1 MGRIKKIIESLNYE
15 KQMFIKLL
23 GLVTLP
29 LIVMGIVS
37 CNIYIR
43 AESAKNRLTLNSYSD
58 EMTREYENIFS
69 SMKEYY
75 LSIVN
80 EDTYKW
86 LVRQAE
92 VPYAQ
97 YSHLKEAQR
106 DLEGNYFMEK
116 YIKDYEFINVSHGWV
131 FNNYGL
137 FPYDK
142 IRNKEATD
150 RFIEEQKEV
159 PMSIYWLNRPDTLSP
174 VYGSMRVTDSVDS
187 SGLLLVVKG
196 SQGISGISWLL
207 SIQVDDVSLQR
218 MSEGYQKL
226 GYDIAVLGNGKVML
240 ESNPEMTE
248 TYLQRQDGESGIYK
262 NGKKRYNINVS
273 RGEISGLTYVVGYDT
288 SKVKQ
293 DATVFV
299 FASFA
304 VIAAF
309 ALLMILVRLT
319 AVAFAKPL
327 LLLEKYAD
335 DQNKQ
340 IKELLVANLIKGEL
354 NETRIDSALKK
365 SEVSPWPVYRM
376 VALSCKGEG
385 NEEESPSHVRS
396 AELEES
402 QSRENYEKILAGLS
416 EEICREIFITPIFYR
431 DKLICL
437 VGAEND
443 TEIDQKTALLYKEM
457 KDYISEAFGFATA
470 SGISQPFHHLSHV
483 RRAYN
488 ECEEALYNRTNKEDM
503 DNSSLVLFDDY
514 LVMNQVGNVYDMIM
528 ENELIQSIES
538 CNEEEAVRLLE
549 MIIER
554 MDSKSVVGIERNF
567 YLTRLLT
574 AMLNVPASAG
584 ISLSDIFDSG
594 QYNVLNHIT
603 QIYEKKKVVKAA
615 TEEIIHPVIEKLLER
630 KAQGNELEIV
640 TRIMTIIK
648 ESKGNVSLNECAESM
663 SYHPN
668 YLSKVLKR
676 EKGVTFTDIVNEE
689 KLKQAKY
696 MLLTTEYSVAEISE
710 RLHYNNVQNFIRF
723 FKNQVGSTPAA
734 FRKEHQR

>member
-1 MGRIKKIIESLNYE
+1 MGKIKKIIESLTYE

-43 AESAKNRLTLNSYSD
+43 AESAKSRLTLNSYSD

-69 SMKEYY
+69 SVKEYY

-80 EDTYKW
+80 EDAYKW
-86 LVRQAE
+86 LIRQEE

-97 YSHLKEAQR
+97 YTNLKEAQR

-116 YIKDYEFINVSHGWV
+116 YIKDYEFINVTHGWV

-150 RFIEEQKEV
+150 RFIEEQKEI
-159 PMSIYWLNRPDTLSP
+159 PMSIYWLNRPDVLP
-174 VYGSMRVTDSVDS
+174 PAYGSMRVTDSVDS
-187 SGLLLVVKG
+187 SGLLLIVKG
-196 SQGISGISWLL
+196 GQGISGISWLL
-207 SIQVDDVSLQR
+207 SIQIDDDQLAK
-218 MSEGYQKL
+218 MSEGYQNM
-226 GYDIAVLGNGKVML
+226 GYDIAIIGNRGGVLL

-248 TYLQRQDGESGIYK
+248 TYLEREEGGSGIYK
-262 NGKKRYNINVS
+262 NGRKRYNINVTE
-273 RGEISGLTYVVGYDT
+273 GDISGITYVVGYDT
-288 SKVKQ
+288 SRVKQ

-309 ALLMILVRLT
+309 ALLLLLVRIT
-319 AVAFAKPL
+319 AITFAKPL

-340 IKELLVANLIKGEL
+340 IKELLVSNLIKGEL
-354 NETRIDSALKK
+354 NESRIDGALKK
-365 SEVSPWPVYRM
+365 SEVTPWPVYRM
-376 VALSCKGEG
+376 VALIYKGEG
-385 NEEESPSHVRS
+385 NESE
-396 AELEES
+396 
-402 QSRENYEKILAGLS
+402 QSRDTYEKIIS
-416 EEICREIFITPIFYR
+416 NMPEEIRKDIFITPIFYR

-437 VGAEND
+437 VGAESD
-443 TEIDQKTALLYKEM
+443 LEIDTKTALIYKEM
-457 KDYISEAFGFATA
+457 KDYILDRFGFATA
-470 SGISQPFHHLSHV
+470 SGISQPFHQLAHV

-488 ECEEALYNRTNKEDM
+488 ECEEALYNRMNKEDM

-514 LVMNQVGNVYDMIM
+514 LLMNQVGNVYDMIM

-549 MIIER
+549 LIIDR

-584 ISLSDIFDSG
+584 ISLSDVFDSG
-594 QYNVLNHIT
+594 QYNVLNRIT
-603 QIYEKKKVVKAA
+603 QIYEKKKVVKAVS
-615 TEEIIHPVIEKLLER
+615 EEIIHPVIEKLLE
-630 KAQGNELEIV
+630 KNQEGNELEIV
-640 TRIMTIIK
+640 TQLMNLIK
-648 ESKGNVSLNECAESM
+648 ETKGNISLNECAESM

-676 EKGVTFTDIVNEE
+676 EKGVTFTEIVNEE

-734 FRKEHQR
+734 FRKEHQE

>member
-15 KQMFIKLL
+15 KQMFVKLL
-23 GLVTLP
+23 ALVTLP

-37 CNIYIR
+37 CNIYIQ
-43 AESAKNRLTLNSYSD
+43 AETAKSRLTLNSYSD

-75 LSIVN
+75 LSVVN
-80 EDTYKW
+80 DESFKW
-86 LVRQAE
+86 LVRQEEA
-92 VPYAQ
+92 PYTQ
-97 YSHLKEAQR
+97 YTHLKEAQR
-106 DLEGNYFMEK
+106 DLEGNYFMRK
-116 YIKDYEFINVSHGWV
+116 YIKNYEFINVTHGWV
-131 FNNYGL
+131 FNNYGM
-137 FPYDK
+137 FPYDQV
-142 IRNKEATD
+142 RNKDATD
-150 RFIEEQKEV
+150 RFIEEQKET
-159 PMSIYWLNRPDTLSP
+159 PLSIYWLNRPDALSP
-174 VYGSMRVTDSVDS
+174 VYGSMRATDSVDS

-196 SQGISGISWLL
+196 GQGISGISWIL
-207 SIQVDDVSLQR
+207 SIRVDESQLKQ

-226 GYDIAVLGNGKVML
+226 GYDIAILGSDTVLL
-240 ESNPEMTE
+240 ESNAEMTE
-248 TYLQRQDGESGIYK
+248 TYLQQGGKESGIYK
-262 NGKKRYNINVS
+262 NVRKRYNINVT
-273 RGEISGLTYVVGYDT
+273 RGEVSGLSYAVGYDT

-293 DATVFV
+293 DATIFV

-309 ALLMILVRLT
+309 AVLLLLVRVT

-335 DQNKQ
+335 DQTKQ
-340 IKELLVANLIKGEL
+340 IKELMVSNMIKGEL
-354 NETRIDSALKK
+354 NEPKIEDAMKK
-365 SEVSPWPVYRM
+365 SELTPWPVYRM
-376 VALSCKGEG
+376 VSLKCKGEG
-385 NEEESPSHVRS
+385 SETED
-396 AELEES
+396 
-402 QSRENYEKILAGLS
+402 YEKIIAGIP
-416 EEICREIFITPIFYR
+416 EEIRNQIFITPIFYR
-431 DKLICL
+431 SKLVCL
-437 VGAEND
+437 VGAESD
-443 TEIDQKTALLYKEM
+443 AEIDSKTAQLYKDM
-457 KDYISEAFGFATA
+457 KDYISETFGFCTA
-470 SGISQPFHHLSHV
+470 SGISQPFHKLIHV
-483 RRAYN
+483 RRAWN
-488 ECEEALYNRTNKEDM
+488 ECEEALYNRNNKEDM

-514 LVMNQVGNVYDMIM
+514 LTVSQVGNVYDMIM

-549 MIIER
+549 LIIER
-554 MDSKSVVGIERNF
+554 MDTKSVVGIERNF

-574 AMLNVPASAG
+574 AMLNVPVTAG
-584 ISLSDIFDSG
+584 ISLSDVFDSE

-603 QIYEKKKVVKAA
+603 QIYDKKKMVNAA
-615 TEEIIHPVIEKLLER
+615 VEEVIHPMIAKLTER
-630 KAQGNELEIV
+630 KLEGNELEIV
-640 TRIMTIIK
+640 TRIMALIK
-648 ESKGNVSLNECAESM
+648 ETKGNISLNECADSL

-734 FRKEHQR
+734 FRKEHKK

>member
-1 MGRIKKIIESLNYE
+1 MGRIKKIIESLTYE

-43 AESAKNRLTLNSYSD
+43 AESAKSRLTLNSYSD

-75 LSIVN
+75 LGVVN
-80 EDTYKW
+80 EDAYKW
-86 LVRQAE
+86 LIRQE
-92 VPYAQ
+92 TVPYAQ
-97 YSHLKEAQR
+97 YTNLKEAQR

-116 YIKDYEFINVSHGWV
+116 YIRDYEFINVTHGWV

-137 FPYDK
+137 FPYES

-159 PMSIYWLNRPDTLSP
+159 PMSIYWLNRPDAMAP
-174 VYGSMRVTDSVDS
+174 VYGSMRATNSVDS
-187 SGLLLVVKG
+187 SGLLLVIKG
-196 SQGISGISWLL
+196 GQGISGISWLL
-207 SIQVDDVSLQR
+207 SAQVDERQLKA

-226 GYDIAVLGNGKVML
+226 GYDIAILGNDGVLL
-240 ESNPEMTE
+240 ESNSHMTE
-248 TYLQRQDGESGIYK
+248 TYLERENGVSGFYK
-262 NGKKRYNINVS
+262 NGRIRYNINVTK
-273 RGEISGLTYVVGYDT
+273 GETSGLTYVVGYDT

-309 ALLMILVRLT
+309 ALILILVRVT

-340 IKELLVANLIKGEL
+340 IKELLVSNLIKGEL
-354 NETRIDSALKK
+354 NEANLDSALKK
-365 SEVSPWPVYRM
+365 SEVEPWPVYRM
-376 VALSCKGEG
+376 IALICKGDNKSETENLSQAG
-385 NEEESPSHVRS
+385 LDSEEN
-396 AELEES
+396 
-402 QSRENYEKILAGLS
+402 QSRENYEKIIAGLP
-416 EEICREIFITPIFYR
+416 EEIRAGIFITPLFYR

-443 TEIDQKTALLYKEM
+443 IEIDTKMAMLYKEM
-457 KDYISEAFGFATA
+457 KDYIAENFGYATA
-470 SGISQPFHHLSHV
+470 SGISQPFHKLSHV

-488 ECEEALYNRTNKEDM
+488 ECGEALYNRTNKEDM

-538 CNEEEAVRLLE
+538 CNEEEANRLLE
-549 MIIER
+549 LIVDR

-574 AMLNVPASAG
+574 AMLNVPATAG

-603 QIYEKKKVVKAA
+603 QIYDKKKVVKAA
-615 TEEIIHPVIEKLLER
+615 MEEIIHPVIEKLSER
-630 KAQGNELEIV
+630 QQEGNELELV
-640 TRIMTIIK
+640 TQIMAIIK
-648 ESKGNVSLNECAESM
+648 ETKGNISLNECADTL

-676 EKGVTFTDIVNEE
+676 EKGVTFTEIVNEE

-734 FRKEHQR
+734 FRKEHRE